1 MKHFVQIST
10 VFFYYYYYRYYSF
23 YSFQIDHF
31 QELKI
36 CDNHINHITTFDK
49 ICKNTVSVQPYVEL
63 KDSAGRADLEVSE
76 EAWENHSLRNKSIIV
91 DLFHGQLKSKV
102 GEYFYRVFE
111 CRF

>member
-1 MKHFVQIST
+1 MKHFVIIH
-10 VFFYYYYYRYYSF
+10 F

-36 CDNHINHITTFDK
+36 WDNHIKHELLNFDK
-49 ICKNTVSVQPYVEL
+49 SCKNTVYVQPYVEL

-102 GEYFYRVFE
+102 GEYLFQLSP
-111 CRF
+111 